1 MEMLQATAMLFGV
14 VIALLAMLFVALVA
28 AAATAD
34 RACVPVIHRRS
45 DDIRH

>member
-1 MEMLQATAMLFGV
+1 MEMLQAAGMLFGV
-14 VIALLAMLFVALVA
+14 VVALLAMLFVALVA

-45 DDIRH
+45 DNVRH